1 VRDLQPVDVMNW
13 LALFAAV
20 VCAVVALVYALPMIA
35 GGLMMRFVRRRTKLA
50 PPLPILAFL
59 RVPWTP
65 VLLWGAAALI
75 FAFIAF
81 GG

>member
-1 VRDLQPVDVMNW
+1 MRDLQPTGGMNW
-13 LALFAAV
+13 LAFAAAV

-35 GGLMMRFVRRRTKLA
+35 VALMMRFVRRRTGIA
-50 PPLPILAFL
+50 PPLPMLAFL